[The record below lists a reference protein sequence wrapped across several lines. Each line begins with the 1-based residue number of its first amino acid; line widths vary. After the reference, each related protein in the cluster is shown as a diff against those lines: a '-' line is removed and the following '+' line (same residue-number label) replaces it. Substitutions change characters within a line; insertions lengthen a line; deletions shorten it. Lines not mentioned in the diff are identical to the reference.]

1 MKGINIRGAARWAR
15 QKARSVAWAAVFLA
29 SMNARAEEAQP
40 PVAVAAHL
48 FDEGDSARLTFDLSG
63 PVEALARPISDP
75 DRIIVDFPEV
85 NFQIDPSVG
94 RIAAP
99 RVGALVKAFRFGLFG
114 PGKSRV
120 VIELGRPACPIKVTT
135 KPIAKGSAPSRLTVE
150 LKRCDAEVFVASAR
164 AANPPPS
171 PPPPEAATSSTAIGP
186 PVIVI
191 DPGHGGVDGGA
202 LGGRGIV
209 EKAIVYDYALEL
221 KSRLEAS
228 KKFKVIMTRIG
239 DEFVSLGDRV
249 RIARRA
255 NAALFISIHA
265 DAVSEAD
272 VAGTTVYTC
281 SDRASMPRP
290 RSRRAR
296 ERGRRGAAAQ
306 IRGREN
312 ASMARASVRPEA
324 ARDAALTAIFCR
336 AASSRGRK
344 DRAPHRPAE
353 LRSAGFS
360 VVLRR
365 RLISHPVLS
374 SSAICRMRRTSPTCS
389 VDRLWR
395 GRAAAAGAAQ
405 SCQTLSAP
413 GAGPRRA
420 RRPGERRRLGGAVPV
435 FDPLQGRRHAP

>member
-15 QKARSVAWAAVFLA
+15 QKVRSVAWAAVFLA

-40 PVAVAAHL
+40 PVAVAARL

-63 PVEALARPISDP
+63 PVEALARPITDP

-99 RVGALVKAFRFGLFG
+99 RTGALVKAFRFGLFG

-228 KKFKVIMTRIG
+228 KKFKVVMTRIG

-281 SDRASMPRP
+281 SDRASDAEA
-290 RSRRAR
+290 AR
-296 ERGRRGAAAQ
+296 IAE
-306 IRGREN
+306 REN
-312 ASMARASVRPEA
+312 AADKAGGADTRKEDAGVADILFDLKRRETRAYA
-324 ARDAALTAIFCR
+324 HIF
-336 AASSRGRK
+336 SRGLVAQWQGAGRLNHN
-344 DRAPHRPAE
+344 PE
-353 LRSAGFS
+353 RSAGF
-360 VVLRR
+360 VVLKAPDFP
-365 RLISHPVLS
+365 SVLVELGYLS
-374 SSAICRMRRTSPTCS
+374 NAEDVANMTSA
-389 VDRLWR
+389 DWR
-395 GRAAAAGAAQ
+395 AKAAAAMVGAIERFFAPAA
-405 SCQTLSAP
+405 SSPPAP
-413 GAGPRRA
+413 GAPAEAVVASEKPNPLDPSKGGP
-420 RRPGERRRLGGAVPV
+420 P
-435 FDPLQGRRHAP
+435 HAP